1 MMNNMLNGMFGKVAP
16 GMCRLSM
23 NGGIAVKTGNGYKTY
38 NMKTG
43 RLTNCD
49 SFVFNIGE
57 EFFFVIPTNKAEPG
71 DILLVAGKPKCVI
84 EAEKNNNLDE
94 DEFEK
99 THKTLSLA
107 LYVPSVLMPW
117 LFVCFG
123 FSVTYNFGIESPY
136 ILMDLII
143 FILELA
149 WVTILQYQIVEQTKK
164 ILPEKRGNVLD
175 SKFQKEWYSSCDEA
189 EKQIIGEACYISY
202 KTMNMVYPILFAI
215 MIFVCSLYDLSP
227 FIFLMVGVL
236 WLIQILSY
244 LIPSYRLEHGKQSR
258 R

>member
-1 MMNNMLNGMFGKVAP
+1 MKK
-16 GMCRLSM
+16 
-23 NGGIAVKTGNGYKTY
+23 KTGLKFALTMVACALFGALCSIIVNFSEQS
-38 NMKTG
+38 
-43 RLTNCD
+43 LTNIID
-49 SFVFNIGE
+49 NI
-57 EFFFVIPTNKAEPG
+57 F
-71 DILLVAGKPKCVI
+71 DILIKNSTVLMFIGVVPLIIGSVFLVKARSVI
-84 EAEKNNNLDE
+84 EQNNNLDE

-244 LIPSYRLEHGKQSR
+244 LIPSYKLEHGKKSR

>member
-1 MMNNMLNGMFGKVAP
+1 MKK
-16 GMCRLSM
+16 
-23 NGGIAVKTGNGYKTY
+23 KTGLKFALTMVACALFGALCSIIVNFSEQS
-38 NMKTG
+38 
-43 RLTNCD
+43 LTNIID
-49 SFVFNIGE
+49 NIS
-57 EFFFVIPTNKAEPG
+57 
-71 DILLVAGKPKCVI
+71 DILIKNSMVLMFIGVVPLIIGSVFLVKARSVI
-84 EAEKNNNLDE
+84 EQNNNLDE

-244 LIPSYRLEHGKQSR
+244 LIPSYKLEHGKKSR

>member
-1 MMNNMLNGMFGKVAP
+1 MKK
-16 GMCRLSM
+16 
-23 NGGIAVKTGNGYKTY
+23 KTGLKFA
-38 NMKTG
+38 
-43 RLTNCD
+43 LTMIVCALFGALCSIIVNFSEQSLTD
-49 SFVFNIGE
+49 IIDNIS
-57 EFFFVIPTNKAEPG
+57 
-71 DILLVAGKPKCVI
+71 DILIKNSTVLMFIGVVPLIIGSVFLVKARSVI
-84 EAEKNNNLDE
+84 EKNNNLDE

-244 LIPSYRLEHGKQSR
+244 LIPSYKLEHGKKSR

>member
-1 MMNNMLNGMFGKVAP
+1 MKK
-16 GMCRLSM
+16 
-23 NGGIAVKTGNGYKTY
+23 KTGLKFALTMVACALFGALCSIIVNFSEQS
-38 NMKTG
+38 
-43 RLTNCD
+43 LTNIID
-49 SFVFNIGE
+49 NIS
-57 EFFFVIPTNKAEPG
+57 
-71 DILLVAGKPKCVI
+71 DILIKNSTVLMFIGVVPLIIGSVFLVKARSVI
-84 EAEKNNNLDE
+84 EQNNNLDE

-227 FIFLMVGVL
+227 LIFLMVGVL

-244 LIPSYRLEHGKQSR
+244 LIPSYRLEHGKKSR

>member
-1 MMNNMLNGMFGKVAP
+1 MKK
-16 GMCRLSM
+16 
-23 NGGIAVKTGNGYKTY
+23 KTGLKFA
-38 NMKTG
+38 
-43 RLTNCD
+43 LTMVACALFGALCSIIVNFSEQSLTD
-49 SFVFNIGE
+49 IIDNIS
-57 EFFFVIPTNKAEPG
+57 
-71 DILLVAGKPKCVI
+71 DILIKNSTVLMFIGVVPLIIGSVFLVKARSVI
-84 EAEKNNNLDE
+84 EQNNNLDE

-136 ILMDLII
+136 ISMDLII

-149 WVTILQYQIVEQTKK
+149 WITILQYQIVEQTKK
-164 ILPEKRGNVLD
+164 IFPEKRGNVLD

-189 EKQIIGEACYISY
+189 EKQIIGEAYYISY

-244 LIPSYRLEHGKQSR
+244 LISSYKLEHGKKSR

>member
-1 MMNNMLNGMFGKVAP
+1 MKK
-16 GMCRLSM
+16 
-23 NGGIAVKTGNGYKTY
+23 KTGLKFA
-38 NMKTG
+38 
-43 RLTNCD
+43 LTMIVCALFGALCSIIVNFSEQSLTD
-49 SFVFNIGE
+49 IINNIS
-57 EFFFVIPTNKAEPG
+57 
-71 DILLVAGKPKCVI
+71 DILIKNSTVLMFIGVVPLIIGSVFLVKARSVI
-84 EAEKNNNLDE
+84 EQNNNLNE

-149 WVTILQYQIVEQTKK
+149 WITILQYQIVEQTKT

-244 LIPSYRLEHGKQSR
+244 LIPSYRLEHGKKSR

>member
-1 MMNNMLNGMFGKVAP
+1 MKK
-16 GMCRLSM
+16 
-23 NGGIAVKTGNGYKTY
+23 KTGLKFA
-38 NMKTG
+38 
-43 RLTNCD
+43 LTMVACALFGALCSIIVNFSEQSLTD
-49 SFVFNIGE
+49 IIDNIS
-57 EFFFVIPTNKAEPG
+57 
-71 DILLVAGKPKCVI
+71 DILIKNSTVLMFIGVVPLIIGSVFLVKARSVI
-84 EAEKNNNLDE
+84 EQNNNLDE

-149 WVTILQYQIVEQTKK
+149 WITILQYQIVEQTKK
-164 ILPEKRGNVLD
+164 IFPEKRGNVLD

-202 KTMNMVYPILFAI
+202 KTMNMVYPILFVI

-244 LIPSYRLEHGKQSR
+244 LIPSYKLEHGKKSR

>member
-1 MMNNMLNGMFGKVAP
+1 MKK
-16 GMCRLSM
+16 
-23 NGGIAVKTGNGYKTY
+23 KTGLKFA
-38 NMKTG
+38 
-43 RLTNCD
+43 LTMVACALFGALCSIIVNFSEQSLTD
-49 SFVFNIGE
+49 IIDNIS
-57 EFFFVIPTNKAEPG
+57 
-71 DILLVAGKPKCVI
+71 DILIKNSTVLMFIGVVPLIIGSVFLVKARSVI
-84 EAEKNNNLDE
+84 EQNNNLDE

-189 EKQIIGEACYISY
+189 EKQIIGEACYISC

-244 LIPSYRLEHGKQSR
+244 LIPSYKLEHGKKSR

>member
-1 MMNNMLNGMFGKVAP
+1 MKK
-16 GMCRLSM
+16 
-23 NGGIAVKTGNGYKTY
+23 KTGLKFA
-38 NMKTG
+38 
-43 RLTNCD
+43 LTMIVCALFGALCSIIVNFSEQSLTD
-49 SFVFNIGE
+49 IINNIS
-57 EFFFVIPTNKAEPG
+57 
-71 DILLVAGKPKCVI
+71 DILIKNSTLLMFIGVVPLIIGSVFLVKARSVI
-84 EAEKNNNLDE
+84 EQNNNLDE
-94 DEFEK
+94 DEFGK

-149 WVTILQYQIVEQTKK
+149 WITILQYQIVEQTKK
-164 ILPEKRGNVLD
+164 IFPEKRGNVLD

-244 LIPSYRLEHGKQSR
+244 LIPSYRLEHGKKSR

>member
-1 MMNNMLNGMFGKVAP
+1 MKK
-16 GMCRLSM
+16 
-23 NGGIAVKTGNGYKTY
+23 KTGLKFA
-38 NMKTG
+38 
-43 RLTNCD
+43 LTMVACALFGALCSIIVNFSEQSLTD
-49 SFVFNIGE
+49 IIDNIS
-57 EFFFVIPTNKAEPG
+57 
-71 DILLVAGKPKCVI
+71 DILIKNSTVLMFIGVVPLIIGSVFLVKARSVI
-84 EAEKNNNLDE
+84 EKINNLE
-94 DEFEK
+94 EEEFEK

-244 LIPSYRLEHGKQSR
+244 LIPSYKLEHGKKSR

>member
-1 MMNNMLNGMFGKVAP
+1 MKK
-16 GMCRLSM
+16 
-23 NGGIAVKTGNGYKTY
+23 KTGLKFA
-38 NMKTG
+38 
-43 RLTNCD
+43 LTMVACALFGALCSIIVNFSEQSLTD
-49 SFVFNIGE
+49 IINNIS
-57 EFFFVIPTNKAEPG
+57 
-71 DILLVAGKPKCVI
+71 DILIKNSTVLMFIGVVPLIIGSVFLVKARSVI
-84 EAEKNNNLDE
+84 EQNNNLDE

-149 WVTILQYQIVEQTKK
+149 WITILQYQIVEQTKK
-164 ILPEKRGNVLD
+164 IFPEKRGNVLD

-244 LIPSYRLEHGKQSR
+244 LIPSYRLEHGKKSR